1 MTPQEIF
8 DYKTSWLKKCT
19 NIVSVHDDLE
29 FEAKRWCR
37 TNLKQHQWNFYKFT
51 DIYEHSFYFE
61 TAEMKKEFE
70 RFMQP

>member
-8 DYKTSWLKKCT
+8 DYKTSWLKNCL

-29 FEAKRWCR
+29 FEAKRWCKN
-37 TNLKQHQWNFYKFT
+37 NLKQHQWSFHKFT

-61 TAEMKKEFE
+61 TVEMKNEFE
-70 RFMQP
+70 RFMQ